1 MYQRRMA
8 HLRSSHVTIGHGIS
22 TMQMWKLLKWM
33 QNQRMTSK
41 YLRRKFLHSSLTKAR
56 HPLLLLPPL
65 LIPSPFLSFSTH
77 FSPPS
82 HLLFSFL
89 LSLPLYLL
97 FSLLFFFPLLLPPL
111 IPYPSFIPSAF
122 PPSLTFHFYFQTPEL
137 SMSAAEKQR
146 ASVREKEKGNEVC
159 SQLNCGMHVTCM

>member
-89 LSLPLYLL
+89 PLISSSLS
-97 FSLLFFFPLLLPPL
+97 SLLPPFLLPPL

-159 SQLNCGMHVTCM
+159 SQLNCDMHVTCM